1 MTNETKIQ
9 IWNNLPESEKCAM
22 GDHWITNEQHLQAWN
37 KPWDQLSQ
45 LKKERVLKSVEQFSK
60 IENHCIIS

>member
-9 IWNNLPESEKCAM
+9 IWNNLPESEKRAM
-22 GDHWITNEQHLQAWN
+22 GDYWITNEQYLQAWN

-45 LKKERVLKSVEQFSK
+45 LKKERVLKSVEEFSK
-60 IENHCIIS
+60 IENHHFIS